1 MRCVIVLIDGLRP
14 DAVSPETSPAL
25 SALAAEYTWAEEATT
40 VRPSVTVAALASLAT
55 GVAPATH
62 GLLSPG
68 TGFLSRLVAL
78 RPLARELSRRDIP
91 AQVMAGTVGP
101 LERSLAGTLIR
112 GAGVSR
118 FQPAGDHAEAI
129 VDVSLPRIRLLRR
142 GLSLVYLADCDRAGH
157 EFGWMSGPYFEA
169 LARVDRAMTRL
180 AELTRDSLV
189 VVVSDHGGGGEQ
201 ERGHD
206 EPHPLNDRITLLLA
220 GPEVAR
226 EHRITRPVSLL
237 DIPPTVLAY
246 FEVPVPA
253 GYEGRVIDEAVIGR
267 TAGVAVA

>member
-14 DAVSPETSPAL
+14 DAVRQETAPAL
-25 SALAAEYTWAEEATT
+25 SALASEYTWAEAATT

-118 FQPAGDHAEAI
+118 FLPGGDHAEAI
-129 VDVSLPRIRLLRR
+129 VDVSLPRVRLLRH

-157 EFGWMSGPYFEA
+157 EFGWMSPAYFEA
-169 LARVDRAMTRL
+169 LGRVDRAMVRL
-180 AELTRDSLV
+180 AELARDSLV
-189 VVVSDHGGGGEQ
+189 VVVSDHGGGGEH

-246 FEVPVPA
+246 FGVPVPS
-253 GYEGRVIDEAVIGR
+253 GYEGSVIEEALTQR
-267 TAGVAVA
+267 EAAVA

>member
-1 MRCVIVLIDGLRP
+1 MRCVIVLVDGLRP
-14 DAVSPETSPAL
+14 DAVRPDTAPAL
-25 SALAAEYTWAEEATT
+25 SALADEYTWAEAATT

-55 GVAPATH
+55 GVGPATH

-118 FQPAGDHAEAI
+118 FLPGGEHAEA
-129 VDVSLPRIRLLRR
+129 VVEGSLPGIRLLRR

-157 EFGWMSGPYFEA
+157 EFGWMSPAYFEA
-169 LARVDRAMTRL
+169 LARVDRAMARL
-180 AELTRDSLV
+180 AELAEDSLLV
-189 VVVSDHGGGGEQ
+189 VLSDHGGGGEQ
-201 ERGHD
+201 ARGHD

-246 FEVPVPA
+246 FELPVPA
-253 GYEGRVIDEAVIGR
+253 GYEGRILDEAMIR
-267 TAGVAVA
+267 REAAVA

>member
-1 MRCVIVLIDGLRP
+1 MRCVIVLVDGLRP
-14 DAVSPETSPAL
+14 DAVRPETAPAL
-25 SALAAEYTWAEEATT
+25 STLAAEYTWAEAATT

-68 TGFLSRLVAL
+68 TGFLSRLVTL

-118 FQPAGDHAEAI
+118 FLPGGEHAEAI
-129 VDVSLPRIRLLRR
+129 VEVSLARIRLLRR

-157 EFGWMSGPYFEA
+157 EFGWMSPAYFEA
-169 LARVDRAMTRL
+169 LARVDRATARL
-180 AELTRDSLV
+180 AELAEDSLLV
-189 VVVSDHGGGGEQ
+189 VLSDHGGGGEQ
-201 ERGHD
+201 ARGHD

-246 FEVPVPA
+246 FELPVPA
-253 GYEGRVIDEAVIGR
+253 GYEGRILDEAMIR
-267 TAGVAVA
+267 REAAVA